1 MQKSV
6 GRFANMLTE
15 AVYKI
20 RLRESKSIQIIQ
32 DEIGHMLGRSG
43 GRTIE
48 YWRQGNAPSKR
59 DDIEKLTQELVRRGR
74 LDASWAKA
82 FVTAAGFAYTDQ
94 QDSQLFP
101 DRSYQGETAA
111 PVHTYLPRRPFRQLI
126 GRSEI
131 CLQLLRALNDPD
143 GCWIVGVD
151 GIGGI
156 GKTAL
161 ALEIAAQC
169 VQERRFQHI
178 VWLQAASTPKNSSH
192 QEQIPFTFESIL
204 DGVGNQL
211 GVPDV
216 VTLPLPQKRARIQ
229 AMLHH
234 SRVLLIIDN
243 LDTATQPQE
252 TIIRELEPLLNP
264 SKALLTS
271 RQRFGGEV
279 FTKHLTG
286 LEQEAGIEFVRQDAQ
301 EKGVEHLI
309 AADPTHLTQLVNQT
323 GGSPLAL
330 KLLVSQLAYLPLDLV
345 LQRLQAVEPLASH
358 DHQYFRFYR
367 TVFFE
372 SWALLSE
379 ASKKLLISLSNFDP
393 MDGVYLDPI
402 QYVSGLEKK
411 ALLPSIDQ
419 LWRLSLLEIVEVE
432 NVQRMR
438 YALHPLTQYFV
449 SSFITAITA
458 EEGNRFGDQKWEA
471 VYRESHL
478 RFVEFWL
485 RYAVEHAADYQKL
498 DADEKNIFK
507 ALDKAP
513 QEDFA
518 RSVCALAPYLVDLKG
533 QYARARALLQ
543 QVVSRGDHT
552 DSHCHVTAV
561 LYLGRIAEKL
571 GENDLADSL
580 IRQAID
586 KAQEIGDIEQLSVL
600 YHDLG
605 SLAKAQ
611 GRYEEA
617 VKDLQCGL
625 AINPISPT
633 QAIIMLG
640 KLSGVYISQG
650 KWQQASQYLERA
662 FLLESE
668 VKAVQMTPIYNNL
681 GVVKEQLGLY
691 DEANALYTRGLAAAE
706 AAGHLEHT
714 CMFLVNLGHAAQ
726 GRGHRGEALTYLR
739 RALEIARQ
747 IGHKPAVSVLLGNL
761 GATEY
766 DPDQACAYYAESV
779 EIARE
784 LGHQEYL
791 IAGLIGLGERLSMQG
806 QYARAEVYLNEG
818 LEAGLA
824 INHRMTFQIYYIK
837 GEIALNRGQFAAAEA
852 AFQKALEMAGETDDR
867 AWITRIQLVECQL
880 AMKLK
885 DFDRAEALLKL
896 SAEVMDELK
905 NSGVTLT
912 FHQRYGDL
920 ELALGDPAAA
930 QRHFERALEIGRQIE
945 SREANGLSRFGLARC
960 AAQLGENNKAR
971 THAQQSLKA
980 LRALNHRQ
988 LVEVEEFY
996 KNLLRVEVDMWDISS
1011 SPH

>member
-1 MQKSV
+1 MQKSA
-6 GRFANMLTE
+6 GRFADMLTE

-32 DEIGHMLGRSG
+32 DEIGQMLGRSG

-59 DDIEKLTQELVRRGR
+59 SDIEKLTQELVRRGR
-74 LDASWAKA
+74 LDAPWAKA

-94 QDSQLFP
+94 QDGQLFP
-101 DRSYQGETAA
+101 DRSYQEESAI
-111 PVHTYLPRRPFRQLI
+111 PVHTYLPHKPFRQLI

-131 CLQLLRALNDPD
+131 CLQLLRALDDPD

-178 VWLQAASTPKNSSH
+178 VWLQAASTVKNNSR
-192 QEQIPFTFESIL
+192 QEQTPFTFESIL

-211 GVPDV
+211 GVPDI
-216 VTLPLPQKRARIQ
+216 VTLPLTQKRARIQ

-234 SRVLLIIDN
+234 TRVLLIIDN

-252 TIIRELEPLLNP
+252 AIIRELGPLLNP

-279 FTKHLTG
+279 FTKHLAG
-286 LEQEAGIEFVRQDAQ
+286 LKQDAGIEFVRQDAQ
-301 EKGVEHLI
+301 EKGVDHL
-309 AADPTHLTQLVNQT
+309 ATADPTHLAQLVNQT

-345 LQRLQAVEPLASH
+345 LHRLQAVESLASH

-372 SWALLSE
+372 SWALLGE

-393 MDGVYLDPI
+393 MDGAYLDPI
-402 QYVSGLEKK
+402 EYVSGLEKK

-449 SSFITAITA
+449 SSFITA
-458 EEGNRFGDQKWEA
+458 EEESRFGDQKWEA
-471 VYRESHL
+471 VYKESHL

-485 RYAVEHAADYQKL
+485 RYAVEHAGDYQKL

-507 ALDKAP
+507 ALENAP
-513 QEDFA
+513 QGDFA
-518 RSVCALAPYLVDLKG
+518 RSVCVLAPYLVDLKG
-533 QYARARALLQ
+533 KYTRAQELLQ
-543 QVVSRGDHT
+543 QVVSLEDAI
-552 DSHCHVTAV
+552 DPHCHVTAV
-561 LYLGRIAEKL
+561 LYLGRIADKL
-571 GENDLADSL
+571 GEIDLAESL
-580 IRQAID
+580 IRQAIN
-586 KAQEIGDIEQLSVL
+586 KAQRYEDIEQLSVL

-605 SLAKAQ
+605 SLAKSQ

-617 VKDLQCGL
+617 VKHLQTGL
-625 AINPISPT
+625 ALDPISPS
-633 QAIIMLG
+633 QAVLMLG
-640 KLSGVYISQG
+640 RLSGVYVSQG
-650 KWQQASQYLERA
+650 KWQQAIQYLERA
-662 FLLESE
+662 FLFESE
-668 VKAVQMTPIYNNL
+668 VKADQMTPIYNNM

-691 DEANALYTRGLAAAE
+691 DEANTLYTRGLAAAE

-726 GRGHRGEALTYLR
+726 GRGHRGEALTYLK

-747 IGHKPAVSVLLGNL
+747 IGHKPAVCVLLGNL
-761 GATEY
+761 GPTEY
-766 DPDQACAYYAESV
+766 DPDQSCAYYAESV

-824 INHRMTFQIYYIK
+824 INHRLTFQIYYIK
-837 GEIALNRGQFAAAEA
+837 GEIALNRGQFAAAEGV
-852 AFQKALEMAGETDDR
+852 FQKALEMAQETDDR
-867 AWITRIQLVECQL
+867 AWITRIQLVECRL
-880 AMKLK
+880 ALKLQ
-885 DFDRAEALLKL
+885 DFERAQALLKL
-896 SAEVMDELK
+896 SAGVMDELK
-905 NSGVTLT
+905 NSGVTLS
-912 FHQRYGDL
+912 FHQQYGEL

-930 QRHFERALEIGRQIE
+930 QRHFEIALDIGRQID
-945 SREANGLSRFGLARC
+945 SREANGLSYFGLARC
-960 AAQLGENNKAR
+960 AARLGKMSKAS
-971 THAQQSLKA
+971 TYAQQSIKA

-988 LVEVEEFY
+988 RVEVEEFS
-996 KNLLRVEVDMWDISS
+996 KNLHRVGVDIWDISS
-1011 SPH
+1011 PPH